1 MKKIII
7 YLFLTIFFLSPV
19 FSARKDVKNTIDFL
33 ENSINYEED
42 HIKYLDNRIKYLDDG
57 IIYLE
62 DKIKNL
68 DKSIKVVEVYDYGSS
83 GYYESINTFNVLY
96 SNIADVRDG
105 VLKVGSVVATAALV
119 IATAGGGGFLVPLLG
134 LENGAALTAGTVA
147 KAAVSKV
154 GKAILQDISAGAIF
168 GACGAVV
175 DYVKSGKVSSGEILE
190 WASEGVKWVA
200 CFQVVKV
207 MKGIVNSVVSV
218 NISDK
223 PLQMPDGSSS
233 STTINAKNSGKRVKL
248 EKVPNGAN
256 ASFARKVA
264 HNVGVTVSDDG

>member
-42 HIKYLDNRIKYLDDG
+42 QIKYEEDQIKY
-57 IIYLE
+57 
-62 DKIKNL
+62 L

-83 GYYESINTFNVLY
+83 GYYETINTFNVLY

-147 KAAVSKV
+147 KAAVAKV
-154 GKAILQDISAGAIF
+154 G
-168 GACGAVV
+168 
-175 DYVKSGKVSSGEILE
+175 
-190 WASEGVKWVA
+190 
-200 CFQVVKV
+200 
-207 MKGIVNSVVSV
+207 
-218 NISDK
+218 
-223 PLQMPDGSSS
+223 
-233 STTINAKNSGKRVKL
+233 
-248 EKVPNGAN
+248 
-256 ASFARKVA
+256 
-264 HNVGVTVSDDG
+264 